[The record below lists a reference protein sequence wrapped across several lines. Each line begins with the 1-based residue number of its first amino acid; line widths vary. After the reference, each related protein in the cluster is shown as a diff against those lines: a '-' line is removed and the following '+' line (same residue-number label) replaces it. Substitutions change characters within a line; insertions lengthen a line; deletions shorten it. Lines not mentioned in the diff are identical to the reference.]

1 MGRGRVVS
9 YVYLASPYSD
19 PSIAVRLVRER
30 AISRIGF
37 KLIAD
42 GWNVFCPITMS
53 HRLQDL
59 HDIEYSLADR
69 REITHEEWM
78 RVDYSMLEHASKLL
92 VAKLDGWDTSRGVLL
107 EIEYARKHGK
117 PILYLDTKGEVVSIE
132 RLPQVEL
139 GIKDSVGKAP
149 LSLIPYEALEA
160 IARVREY
167 GNQKYKSPSIWRGH
181 PEKQGEFV
189 EAAMRHIAKYN
200 DAKLYGLRSTN
211 DEESG
216 IDHLDHAIT
225 SLALAIALRGD
236 TKHE

>member
-1 MGRGRVVS
+1 VS

-19 PSIAVRLVRER
+19 PDPHVRLDRELR
-30 AISRIGF
+30 ISRIGF

-59 HDIEYSLADR
+59 HDFDTRNVKNR

-107 EIEYARKHGK
+107 EIEYAKKHGK
-117 PILYLDTKGEVVSIE
+117 PILYLDTKGEVVS
-132 RLPQVEL
+132 VETTTGVQA
-139 GIKDSVGKAP
+139 GIKDSAGKAP
-149 LSLIPYEALEA
+149 LSLVPYEALEA

-167 GNQKYKSPSIWRGH
+167 GNKKYHSPSIWRGH
-181 PEKQGEFV
+181 PEKQVEFV

-200 DAKLYGLRSTN
+200 DAKLYGRRSTN

-236 TKHE
+236 TTHE